1 MSIIKYSQTNDQIE
15 QLNQIVKQY
24 LKYYVNYQ
32 QNN

>member
-1 MSIIKYSQTNDQIE
+1 MSTIKYSQMNDQTE
-15 QLNQIVKQY
+15 KFNQIVKQY